1 MIGSYPMKI
10 APLVL
15 MALICSAAMPVAQAL
30 AQDSSPITY
39 KVQSGDT
46 LSSLASRYLQ
56 GADALRQL
64 VEFNAISNPNVV
76 SVGYSLKIPRQLVK
90 HVPSSATVSRI
101 NCSGITRQLGETS
114 VAVKLGDEIQEGHV
128 VRIPAGCQL
137 ALTLEDDS
145 TLSMMSGSV
154 IRFNALRRSVLE
166 TSPEVRV
173 ELLDG
178 RMQANVPRKRQD
190 KDAPVEIRTAT
201 SVAGVRGTEFR
212 VAFDPA
218 QKGSQVEVLTGMVAA
233 QGSADAKEQ
242 LAKAGQGVA
251 IAPDGKALPVE
262 DFLAA
267 PQYADSQAGAGAQWV
282 LRFTAPDLA
291 KQLLV
296 RQSEDV
302 SFAFFSASDALTQ
315 PQLAIRNVGPN
326 ALYQQ
331 WSSVSASGIVGYGQN
346 YALCKPYKR
355 EDLWRCNV
363 TFNLGG
369 LTNPHLRLLKL
380 DASGQETTILDKALS
395 IEQNDQLVLR
405 GLPVGQYKWH
415 IESDLS
421 PNRRTSQR
429 GDFLLVAI
437 TPKS

>member
-1 MIGSYPMKI
+1 MIGINPTKI
-10 APLVL
+10 RPVAL
-15 MALICSAAMPVAQAL
+15 MALTCILAVPLPQAIAQEGSPVL
-30 AQDSSPITY
+30 Y

-46 LSSLASRYLQ
+46 LSGLVSRYLQ
-56 GADALRQL
+56 GTDALRQL
-64 VEFNAISNPNVV
+64 VEFNAISNPNAVP
-76 SVGYSLKIPRQLVK
+76 VGYSLKIPRQLLK
-90 HVPSSATVSRI
+90 HVPSSATVSRL
-101 NCSGITRQLGETS
+101 NCTGITRQQGETS
-114 VAVKLGDEIQEGHV
+114 LALKLGDEVQEGHV

-145 TLSMMSGSV
+145 TLRMMSGSV
-154 IRFNALRRSVLE
+154 IRFKALRRNALE
-166 TSPEVRV
+166 VSPEVRV

-178 RMQANVPRKRQD
+178 RIEANVPRKRQD
-190 KDAPVEIRTAT
+190 NDAPVEIRTTT

-218 QKGSQVEVLTGMVAA
+218 AQGSQVEVLSGVVAA

-262 DFLAA
+262 DLLAA
-267 PQYADSQAGAGAQWV
+267 PQYADSQAGAGTQWV

-302 SFAFFSASDALTQ
+302 SFAFLSASDALTQ
-315 PQLAIRNVGPN
+315 PQLAVRDVGPN
-326 ALYQQ
+326 AFYQQ
-331 WSSVSASGIVGYGQN
+331 WSSVSSSGIVGYGQN

-380 DASGQETTILDKALS
+380 DASGQETPILDKALP

-415 IESDLS
+415 IESDLA
-421 PNRRTSQR
+421 PNRRTSQQ